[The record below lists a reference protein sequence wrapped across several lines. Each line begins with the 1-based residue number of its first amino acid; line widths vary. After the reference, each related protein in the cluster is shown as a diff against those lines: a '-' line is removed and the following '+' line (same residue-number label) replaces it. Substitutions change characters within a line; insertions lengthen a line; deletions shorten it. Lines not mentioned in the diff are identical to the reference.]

1 MDLEYIKNHI
11 IEYEGYDTWEEFINN
26 QELGECQYICSDL
39 NKFGLRRVFGE
50 IELDDGYI
58 DSNGNPQILA
68 THHWLLDGDR
78 ILDFSKGT
86 LKDYINWDDLYAIEV
101 DGDEWR
107 YNTITIK
114 ENINNNMFDDW
125 KTELAA
131 IVESV
136 LKPEVEVVE
145 EGSHGDTA
153 AVKDMLKKG
162 VKMGLVRVETKG
174 KGYMVK
180 SLIDDSQ
187 LLIHRGESGLH
198 ELRRYLQKLQKSAV
212 AA

>member
-1 MDLEYIKNHI
+1 M
-11 IEYEGYDTWEEFINN
+11 
-26 QELGECQYICSDL
+26 
-39 NKFGLRRVFGE
+39 
-50 IELDDGYI
+50 I
-58 DSNGNPQILA
+58 DN
-68 THHWLLDGDR
+68 
-78 ILDFSKGT
+78 
-86 LKDYINWDDLYAIEV
+86 
-101 DGDEWR
+101 
-107 YNTITIK
+107 
-114 ENINNNMFDDW
+114 W
-125 KTELAA
+125 KTELAE

-145 EGSHGDTA
+145 EGSHGDTK

-180 SLIDDSQ
+180 SLVDDSQ